1 MIASMHDVEKVIK
14 RMQIV
19 KEQVTTERAT
29 RIMENPTIDQIQELR
44 RKTILGYAQDI
55 LERHSPTQTT
65 QVVVASPRTT
75 GLSPTTVLP
84 LDATTKTMPV
94 HKELGSSS
102 SSRSKLMGSFSM
114 GKVFT
119 MPRPNT
125 KDAANVT
132 RLELDYTVNVR
143 KVLYITEFVILLNY
157 VEVIVPIIFTANLI
171 VNYHLPNRVFYTQIA
186 NMDGE
191 KLRQTIGNVMLYCFL
206 QIVSLVVLFYVLWHR
221 LRLSGLRQLAFV
233 LEKQGE
239 QVQTKLE
246 LWVFYN
252 VQATLQHYGSD
263 YSFKFPWLHNPTA

>member
-1 MIASMHDVEKVIK
+1 
-14 RMQIV
+14 
-19 KEQVTTERAT
+19 
-29 RIMENPTIDQIQELR
+29 
-44 RKTILGYAQDI
+44 
-55 LERHSPTQTT
+55 
-65 QVVVASPRTT
+65 
-75 GLSPTTVLP
+75 
-84 LDATTKTMPV
+84 
-94 HKELGSSS
+94 
-102 SSRSKLMGSFSM
+102 MGSFSM